1 MVFMCNPP
9 TEEEE
14 MVMIKTQK
22 EIEMDKYEYVYCNGS
37 KGLTTDYDKKEEYEN
52 QKWGLVKE
60 QKKEFIKFS
69 ERLGRIIAKHIDS
82 IKDEQDLI
90 KIVKL
95 IDKTSKQLF
104 GDE

>member
-1 MVFMCNPP
+1 MEKV
-9 TEEEE
+9 T
-14 MVMIKTQK
+14 IKTNE
-22 EIEMDKYEYVYCNGS
+22 EITYEYLNIPENLKILS
-37 KGLTTDYDKKEEYEN
+37 PSIKGFKQKK
-52 QKWGLVKE
+52 QKWALVKE

>member
-60 QKKEFIKFS
+60 QLKGYEELRSDLEILLINIPHYKFRKVINILNKK
-69 ERLGRIIAKHIDS
+69 
-82 IKDEQDLI
+82 Q
-90 KIVKL
+90 
-95 IDKTSKQLF
+95 KQLF
-104 GDE
+104 GE